1 MIMCCIKCCSAKE
14 RRKSKVLI
22 KSCREDSFIDFVRRN
37 VSGMFR
43 GLQVLLLDV
52 SVKVEFIDFIQ
63 PRIKQN
69 CEKIS
74 KLHLKN
80 M

>member
-1 MIMCCIKCCSAKE
+1 M
-14 RRKSKVLI
+14 
-22 KSCREDSFIDFVRRN
+22 
-37 VSGMFR
+37 
-43 GLQVLLLDV
+43 LLDV
-52 SVKVEFIDFIQ
+52 SVKMEFIDFLQ

-74 KLHLKN
+74 QLHLKN